1 MSVSMTAT
9 AGVLVDLLTTV
20 PPAFVILAVA
30 FLIPFVPR
38 RAGHALGFV
47 ASLAVVPWAL
57 ALRSSPG
64 AYLETT
70 FMGFDIVLLNID
82 SFSVLMAVI
91 FGGFGAAAVTYS
103 YYVEASRLQ
112 TAFAV
117 SYVGTSVGAVLVG
130 DWLTLVFFWELMA
143 VTSTLL
149 VWHYGGKA
157 VRAGYRYA
165 LLHGAGGSL
174 LMSAVVLNY
183 VQRGAEGF
191 VFTGEGMASGLP
203 AVLAAL
209 GIGVNVGFIGL
220 HAWIPD
226 TYPRPHIGASVF
238 LCAFTTKAG
247 VYGLYRAFPDG
258 NVVVA
263 YMGAAMTV
271 YGVVYALLQTDMR
284 RLLSYHIQAQVGYMV
299 AGIGMTSALA
309 TAGSFA
315 HVFNHILYKGL
326 LFMTAGVIVYRTGE
340 NSLKK
345 LGGGL
350 WRRTPVVFVAFTV
363 AALSIS
369 GFPGF
374 NGFVSKG
381 MITSAAHKTHIYVVG
396 GEDVLW
402 WLMMVGAV
410 GTFMSFV
417 KFGYY
422 AFFHGSYDGELRD
435 GNFGQKVAVSSL
447 AVACFV
453 LGVVPALLLDVLP
466 FAGDWS
472 YTTFTGGHILE
483 GLVLAILGVVGFY
496 IARGAINRIGVVP
509 DVDAIYNPAVFYGT
523 RVTAR
528 ATTGSYAFVDSGAV
542 SLARVSAW
550 AVNEPREAIGSMLP
564 RGAHGWYD
572 KRVESTPGETG
583 LRLGIGET
591 ILVVSLVLSAVLFVV
606 LL

>member
-1 MSVSMTAT
+1 M
-9 AGVLVDLLTTV
+9 DLLTTV
-20 PPAFVILAVA
+20 PPAFVVLAVA
-30 FLIPFVPR
+30 LLIPFVPR
-38 RAGHALGFV
+38 RVGHALGFV

-64 AYLETT
+64 TYAETA
-70 FMGFDIVLLNID
+70 FMGFKVVLLNID
-82 SFSVLMAVI
+82 DFSVLMAVI
-91 FGGFGAAAVTYS
+91 FGGFGAVAVAYS
-103 YYVEASRLQ
+103 YYVGASRLQ

-117 SYVGTSVGAVLVG
+117 SYVGTSIGAVLVG

-143 VTSTLL
+143 ITSTLL

-191 VFTGEGMASGLP
+191 VFTGDGMASGLP

-258 NVVVA
+258 NVAVA

-309 TAGSFA
+309 TAGGFA

-345 LGGGL
+345 LGGL

-381 MITSAAHKTHIYVVG
+381 MITSAAHDTHIYVVG
-396 GEDVLW
+396 GEDILW

-422 AFFHGSYDGELRD
+422 AFFHGDYDGDLRD
-435 GNFGQKVAVSSL
+435 GNLGQKAAVSSL
-447 AVACFV
+447 AVACFA
-453 LGVVPALLLDVLP
+453 LGVAPGLLFGILP
-466 FAGDWS
+466 LSGEWTS
-472 YTTFTGGHILE
+472 HPFTVSHIAE
-483 GLVLAILGVVGFY
+483 GLVLALLGVVGFY
-496 IARGAINRIGVVP
+496 VARGAINRIGVAP
-509 DVDAIYNPAVFYGT
+509 DVDAAYNPAVFYGT

-528 ATTGSYAFVDSGAV
+528 ATTGGYALVDSGAV
-542 SLARVSAW
+542 SLAHVSAW
-550 AVNEPREAIGSMLP
+550 VVNEPRDAVERVLP
-564 RGAHGWYD
+564 SEAHGWYD
-572 KRVESTPGETG
+572 ERVANTPGETG
-583 LRLGIGET
+583 LRVGIGET
-591 ILVVSLVLSAVLFVV
+591 VLVISLVLTAIIFVV

>member
-1 MSVSMTAT
+1 VTAPP
-9 AGVLVDLLTTV
+9 DLLTAV
-20 PPAFVILAVA
+20 PPAFVVLAA
-30 FLIPFVPR
+30 ALIIPFVPR

-64 AYLETT
+64 DYIETV
-70 FMGFDIVLLNID
+70 FMGFDVVLLNVD
-82 SFSVLMAVI
+82 GFSVVMAVI
-91 FGGFGAAAVTYS
+91 FGGFGAAAVAYS
-103 YYVEASRLQ
+103 YYVDAPRIQ

-143 VTSTLL
+143 ATSTLL

-183 VQRGAEGF
+183 AQRGADGF
-191 VFTGEGMASGLP
+191 VFTGEGVAAGLP
-203 AVLAAL
+203 ALLAAL

-220 HAWIPD
+220 HSWIPD

-258 NVVVA
+258 NVALA

-309 TAGSFA
+309 TAGGFA

-350 WRRTPVVFVAFTV
+350 WRRVPVTSAAFTV

-374 NGFVSKG
+374 NGSVSKG
-381 MITSAAHKTHIYVVG
+381 MITGAAHDTHRYVVG

-402 WLMMVGAV
+402 WLMMLGAV

-422 AFFHGSYDGELRD
+422 AFVKGSYEGEVRD
-435 GNFGQKVAVSSL
+435 GNLGQKLAVSSL
-447 AVACFV
+447 AVACFA
-453 LGVVPALLLDVLP
+453 LGVAPGLLFSLLP
-466 FAGDWS
+466 LSGDWAAHP
-472 YTTFTGGHILE
+472 FTVSHILE
-483 GLVLAILGVVGFY
+483 GLVLAVLGVAGFY
-496 IARGAINRIGVVP
+496 AASGAIRRVGVAR
-509 DVDAIYNPAVFYGT
+509 DVDSVYNPAVFYGT
-523 RVTAR
+523 RAAARVTTATYAAVDAAVVRAARFCGRAVNQPADTVRRNLPVRWREGYDERAEKKPGATGAR
-528 ATTGSYAFVDSGAV
+528 A
-542 SLARVSAW
+542 
-550 AVNEPREAIGSMLP
+550 
-564 RGAHGWYD
+564 
-572 KRVESTPGETG
+572 
-583 LRLGIGET
+583 GIGESV
-591 ILVVSLVLSAVLFVV
+591 LVVVLALAVLLYLF
-606 LL
+606 L

>member
-1 MSVSMTAT
+1 MTA
-9 AGVLVDLLTTV
+9 AVDLLTAV
-20 PPAFVILAVA
+20 PPGLVVLAVA
-30 FLIPFVPR
+30 LLIPFVPR
-38 RAGHALGFV
+38 RVGHAVGFV
-47 ASLAVVPWAL
+47 TTLAVVPWAL
-57 ALRSSPG
+57 GLRSSPG
-64 AYLETT
+64 EYLETA
-70 FMGFDIVLLNID
+70 FMGFEVVLLNVD
-82 SFSVLMAVI
+82 DFSVLMAVI
-91 FGGFGAAAVTYS
+91 FGGFGAAAVAYS
-103 YYVEASRLQ
+103 YYVGADRLQ

-183 VQRGAEGF
+183 VLRGAEGF

-226 TYPRPHIGASVF
+226 TYPRPSIGASVF

-258 NVVVA
+258 NVAVA

-284 RLLSYHIQAQVGYMV
+284 RLLAYHIQAQVGYMV

-309 TAGSFA
+309 TAGGFA

-326 LFMTAGVIVYRTGE
+326 LFMTAGILIYRTGE

-345 LGGGL
+345 LGGL
-350 WRRTPVVFVAFTV
+350 WNRTPVTFAAFTV

-402 WLMMVGAV
+402 WLMMAGAV

-422 AFFHGSYDGELRD
+422 AFFRGSYDGKLRD
-435 GNFGQKVAVSSL
+435 GNLGQKAVVSSL
-447 AVACFV
+447 AAACFT
-453 LGVVPALLLDVLP
+453 LGVAPELLFSILP
-466 FAGDWS
+466 LSGEWTAHPF
-472 YTTFTGGHILE
+472 TTGHIAE
-483 GLVLAILGVVGFY
+483 GIVLAVFGVVGFY
-496 IARGAINRIGVVP
+496 VARGAINRIGVAP
-509 DVDAIYNPAVFYGT
+509 DVDSAYNPGVFYGT
-523 RVTAR
+523 RGVAR
-528 ATTGSYAFVDSGAV
+528 ATTATYAAADRGVV
-542 SLARVSAW
+542 RLARVCVH
-550 AVNEPREAIGSMLP
+550 AVNEPRDTVEGVLP
-564 RGAHGWYD
+564 EGTREWYEELV
-572 KRVESTPGETG
+572 KSKPGETG
-583 LRLGIGET
+583 LRAGIGESV
-591 ILVVSLVLSAVLFVV
+591 LVVAAVLAVV
-606 LL
+606 IYLFL

>member
-1 MSVSMTAT
+1 M
-9 AGVLVDLLTTV
+9 
-20 PPAFVILAVA
+20 
-30 FLIPFVPR
+30 
-38 RAGHALGFV
+38 
-47 ASLAVVPWAL
+47 
-57 ALRSSPG
+57 
-64 AYLETT
+64 
-70 FMGFDIVLLNID
+70 
-82 SFSVLMAVI
+82 
-91 FGGFGAAAVTYS
+91 
-103 YYVEASRLQ
+103 
-112 TAFAV
+112 
-117 SYVGTSVGAVLVG
+117 VG
-130 DWLTLVFFWELMA
+130 DWLTLIFFWELMA

-183 VQRGAEGF
+183 VQRGAETF

-258 NVVVA
+258 NLALA

-284 RLLSYHIQAQVGYMV
+284 RLLAYHIQAQVGYMV

-309 TAGSFA
+309 TAGGFA

-326 LFMTAGVIVYRTGE
+326 LFMTAGVLVYRTGQ

-350 WRRTPVVFVAFTV
+350 WRRTPVTFVAFAV

-381 MITSAAHKTHIYVVG
+381 MITAAAHKKHIFVVG

-402 WLMMVGAV
+402 WLMMAGAV

-422 AFFHGSYDGELRD
+422 AFFKGSYDGEVRD
-435 GNFGQKVAVSSL
+435 GNVGQKVAVSSL
-447 AVACFV
+447 AVACFA
-453 LGVVPALLLDVLP
+453 LGVAPGLLFSILPLSGEWTAHPFTVSHLIEGFVLALL
-466 FAGDWS
+466 G
-472 YTTFTGGHILE
+472 I
-483 GLVLAILGVVGFY
+483 VGFY
-496 IARGAINRIGVVP
+496 VARGAISKVGSGR
-509 DVDAIYNPAVFYGT
+509 DVDAAYNPAVFYGT
-523 RVTAR
+523 RAFAR
-528 ATTGSYAFVDSGAV
+528 GTTTVYAGVDASV
-542 SLARVSAW
+542 VRLAQFCVR
-550 AVNEPREAIGSMLP
+550 AVNQPTETVQAILPDGLRE
-564 RGAHGWYD
+564 RYEE
-572 KRVESTPGETG
+572 RVNSKPGETG
-583 LRLGIGET
+583 LRAGIGDT
-591 ILVVSLVLSAVLFVV
+591 VFVVSLVLAVILYLF
-606 LL
+606 L

>member
-1 MSVSMTAT
+1 MSAT
-9 AGVLVDLLTTV
+9 VDLLTTV
-20 PPAFVILAVA
+20 PPAFVVIAVA
-30 FLIPFVPR
+30 LVIPFVSDR
-38 RAGHALGFV
+38 VGHTIGFV
-47 ASLAVVPWAL
+47 ASLGVVPWAL

-64 AYLETT
+64 DYIQTA
-70 FMGFDIVLLNID
+70 FMGFDVVLLNID
-82 SFSVLMAVI
+82 AFSVVMAVI
-91 FGGFGAAAVTYS
+91 FGGFGAVAVAYS
-103 YYVEASRLQ
+103 YYVDASRIQ

-149 VWHYGGKA
+149 VWYYGGKA

-226 TYPRPHIGASVF
+226 TYPRPGIGASVF

-258 NVVVA
+258 NVALA
-263 YMGAAMTV
+263 YMGAGMTV

-284 RLLSYHIQAQVGYMV
+284 RLLAYHIQAQVGYMV
-299 AGIGMTSALA
+299 GGIGMTSALA
-309 TAGSFA
+309 TAGGFA

-326 LFMTAGVIVYRTGE
+326 LFMTAGVLIYRTGE

-350 WRRTPVVFVAFTV
+350 WRRTPVTAGAFAV

-381 MITSAAHKTHIYVVG
+381 MITAAAGKTQRYVVG
-396 GEDVLW
+396 GQDILW
-402 WLMMVGAV
+402 WLMMLGAV

-422 AFFHGSYDGELRD
+422 AFVKGSYEGKVRD
-435 GNFGQKVAVSSL
+435 GNIGQKLTVSAL

-453 LGVVPALLLDVLP
+453 LGVAPGLLFGILP
-466 FAGDWS
+466 LSDEWTAHPF
-472 YTTFTGGHILE
+472 TTGHLLE
-483 GLVLAILGVVGFY
+483 GFTLAALGIAGFY
-496 IARGAINRIGVVP
+496 VARGAISRIGVAR
-509 DVDAIYNPAVFYGT
+509 DVDSVYNPGVFYGT
-523 RVTAR
+523 RAVARFTTMAYTA
-528 ATTGSYAFVDSGAV
+528 VDSGAV
-542 SLARVSAW
+542 RLAGFCTR
-550 AVNEPREAIGSMLP
+550 AVNQPAETARRLLPEGARET
-564 RGAHGWYD
+564 YD
-572 KRVESTPGETG
+572 ERVAKKPGETG
-583 LRLGIGET
+583 TRAGIGET
-591 ILVVSLVLSAVLFVV
+591 VLMLSLVLAVVMYLF
-606 LL
+606 L

>member
-1 MSVSMTAT
+1 MTAT
-9 AGVLVDLLTTV
+9 AGVPIDLLTAV
-20 PPAFVILAVA
+20 PPAFIILAVA
-30 FLIPFVPR
+30 LVIPFVPR
-38 RAGHALGFV
+38 RAGHTLGFV

-64 AYLETT
+64 TYLETA
-70 FMGFDIVLLNID
+70 FMGFDVVLLNID
-82 SFSVLMAVI
+82 SFSVVMAVI
-91 FGGFGAAAVTYS
+91 FGGFGAAAVAYS

-117 SYVGTSVGAVLVG
+117 SYVGTSIGAVLVG

-183 VQRGAEGF
+183 VQRGTEGF

-258 NVVVA
+258 NIAVA

-315 HVFNHILYKGL
+315 HIFNHILYKGL

-381 MITSAAHKTHIYVVG
+381 MITSAAHKTDIYVVG

-422 AFFHGSYDGELRD
+422 AFFYGSYDGTLRE

-447 AVACFV
+447 AVACFA

-472 YTTFTGGHILE
+472 YTTFTVGHILE
-483 GLVLAILGVVGFY
+483 GLVLAVLGVVGFY
-496 IARGAINRIGVVP
+496 VARGAINRIGVAP
-509 DVDAIYNPAVFYGT
+509 DVDALYNPAVFYGT

-528 ATTGSYAFVDSGAV
+528 ATTGGYAFVDSAAV
-542 SLARVSAW
+542 RLARVSAW
-550 AVNEPREAIGSMLP
+550 AVNEPRDAIESALP

-572 KRVESTPGETG
+572 KRVTSTPGETG
-583 LRLGIGET
+583 LRVGIGET
-591 ILVVSLVLSAVLFVV
+591 ILVISLVLSAVLFVV

>member
-1 MSVSMTAT
+1 MTT
-9 AGVLVDLLTTV
+9 GPLFDLLTTI
-20 PPAFVILAVA
+20 PPAFVVLGAAVLVA
-30 FLIPFVPR
+30 LLPR
-38 RAGHALGFV
+38 EAGHIVGFF
-47 ASLAVVPWAL
+47 ASLAVVPWVL
-57 ALRSSPG
+57 VLRSSPG
-64 AYLETT
+64 TYLETA
-70 FMGFDIVLLNID
+70 FMGFEVILLNVD
-82 SFSVLMAVI
+82 DFSVVMAVI
-91 FGGFGAAAVTYS
+91 FGGFGAAAVAYS
-103 YYVEASRLQ
+103 YYVGASRLQ

-130 DWLTLVFFWELMA
+130 DWLTLLFFWELMA
-143 VTSTLL
+143 ITSTLL

-174 LMSAVVLNY
+174 LMSAIVLNY

-191 VFTGEGMASGLP
+191 VFTGDGMASGLP
-203 AVLAAL
+203 ALLAAL

-258 NVVVA
+258 NLAIA

-309 TAGSFA
+309 TAGGFA

-326 LFMTAGVIVYRTGE
+326 LFMTAGVLIYQTGE

-345 LGGGL
+345 LGGL
-350 WRRTPVVFVAFTV
+350 WRHTPVVFVAFTV

-381 MITSAAHKTHIYVVG
+381 MITSAAHKKEIFVLG

-402 WLMMVGAV
+402 WLMMIGAV
-410 GTFMSFV
+410 GTFMSFI

-422 AFFHGSYDGELRD
+422 AFFHGPYEGELRD
-435 GNFGQKVAVSSL
+435 GNLGQKVAVSAL
-447 AVACFV
+447 ALACFV
-453 LGVVPALLLDVLP
+453 LGVVPGLLFGILP
-466 FAGDWS
+466 LSGEWTAHP
-472 YTTFTGGHILE
+472 FTVSHILE
-483 GLVLAILGVVGFY
+483 GLVLAVLGVVGFY
-496 IARGAINRIGVVP
+496 VARGAINRIGVAP
-509 DVDAIYNPAVFYGT
+509 DVDAIYNPVVFYGT

-528 ATTGSYAFVDSGAV
+528 ATTDGYAAVDTAAV
-542 SLARVSAW
+542 RLARVSAW
-550 AVNEPREAIGSMLP
+550 TVNEPREAVESALP
-564 RGAHGWYD
+564 RGVRGWYD
-572 KRVESTPGETG
+572 ERVSSTPGETG
-583 LRLGIGET
+583 LRVGIGEAV
-591 ILVVSLVLSAVLFVV
+591 LVVSLVLTAVLFVV

>member
-1 MSVSMTAT
+1 MSAT
-9 AGVLVDLLTTV
+9 VDILTSV
-20 PPAFVILAVA
+20 PPAFVVLAVA
-30 FLIPFVPR
+30 LVIPFVSR
-38 RAGHALGFV
+38 RVGHALGFV
-47 ASLAVVPWAL
+47 ASVAVVPWAL

-64 AYLETT
+64 DYLQTV
-70 FMGFDIVLLNID
+70 FMGFDVVLLNID
-82 SFSVLMAVI
+82 GFSVVMAVI
-91 FGGFGAAAVTYS
+91 FGGFGASAVAYS
-103 YYVEASRLQ
+103 YYVDAPRLQ

-117 SYVGTSVGAVLVG
+117 SYVGTSVGAVLAG

-157 VRAGYRYA
+157 VRAGFRYA

-174 LMSAVVLNY
+174 LMTAVVLNY
-183 VQRGAEGF
+183 VRRGAEGF
-191 VFTGEGMASGLP
+191 VFTGEGMAAGLP

-226 TYPRPHIGASVF
+226 TYPRPSIGASVF

-247 VYGLYRAFPDG
+247 VYGLYRAFPNG
-258 NVVVA
+258 NVAVA

-284 RLLSYHIQAQVGYMV
+284 RLLAYHIQAQVGYMV

-309 TAGSFA
+309 TAGGFA

-326 LFMTAGVIVYRTGE
+326 LFMTAGVIIYRTGE

-350 WRRTPVVFVAFTV
+350 WRRTPVTAGAFTV

-381 MITSAAHKTHIYVVG
+381 MITAAAHKTHRYVVG

-410 GTFMSFV
+410 GTFMSFI

-422 AFFHGSYDGELRD
+422 AFLKGSYEGEVRD
-435 GNFGQKVAVSSL
+435 GNVGQKLVISAL

-453 LGVVPALLLDVLP
+453 LGVYPELLFSILP
-466 FAGDWS
+466 MSGEWTAHPF
-472 YTTFTGGHILE
+472 TTGHLIE
-483 GLVLAILGVVGFY
+483 GFVLAGLGLVGFY
-496 IARGAINRIGVVP
+496 VARGAISRVGVIP
-509 DVDAIYNPAVFYGT
+509 DIDSAYNPAVFYGT
-523 RVTAR
+523 RAVAR
-528 ATTGSYAFVDSGAV
+528 GTTRSYAVVDSAV
-542 SLARVSAW
+542 VRIARFCAR
-550 AVNEPREAIGSMLP
+550 AVNEPAETLRRLLP
-564 RGAHGWYD
+564 EGARARYD
-572 KRVESTPGETG
+572 ERVENKPGETG
-583 LRLGIGET
+583 VRAGIGESVL
-591 ILVVSLVLSAVLFVV
+591 IVSLVLALVLYLF
-606 LL
+606 L

>member
-1 MSVSMTAT
+1 MSAT
-9 AGVLVDLLTTV
+9 VDALTLV
-20 PPAFVILAVA
+20 PPAFVVLGAA
-30 FLIPFVPR
+30 FIIPFTPR
-38 RAGHALGFV
+38 DIGHILGFV
-47 ASLAVVPWAL
+47 TSLAVVPWAL
-57 ALRSSPG
+57 SLATSPG
-64 AYLETT
+64 RYLETA
-70 FMGFDIVLLNID
+70 FMGFDVVLLNVD
-82 SFSVLMAVI
+82 DFSVVMAVI
-91 FGGFGAAAVTYS
+91 FGGFGAAAVAYS
-103 YYVEASRLQ
+103 YYVEAPRLQ

-117 SYVGTSVGAVLVG
+117 SYVGTSVGAVMVG
-130 DWLTLVFFWELMA
+130 DWLTLIFFWELMA

-183 VQRGAEGF
+183 VQRGAETF
-191 VFTGEGMASGLP
+191 VFTGEGMVSGLP

-258 NVVVA
+258 NLVLA

-284 RLLSYHIQAQVGYMV
+284 RLLAYHIQAQVGYMV

-309 TAGSFA
+309 TAGGFA

-326 LFMTAGVIVYRTGE
+326 LFMTAGVLVYRTGQ

-350 WRRTPVVFVAFTV
+350 WRRTPVTFVAFVV

-381 MITSAAHKTHIYVVG
+381 MITAAAHKKEILLVG

-402 WLMMVGAV
+402 WLMMAGAV

-422 AFFHGSYDGELRD
+422 AFFKGSYDGDVRD
-435 GNFGQKVAVSSL
+435 GNTGQKVAVSSL
-447 AVACFV
+447 AVACFA
-453 LGVVPALLLDVLP
+453 LGVAPGLLFSILP
-466 FAGDWS
+466 LSGEWTAHP
-472 YTTFTGGHILE
+472 FTVGHLIE
-483 GLVLAILGVVGFY
+483 GFVLAVLGVVGFY
-496 IARGAINRIGVVP
+496 LVRGAISKAGP
-509 DVDAIYNPAVFYGT
+509 GSDVDAAYNPAVFYGT
-523 RVTAR
+523 RGFARGTTA
-528 ATTGSYAFVDSGAV
+528 AYAGVDAAAV
-542 SLARVSAW
+542 RLARFCVR
-550 AVNEPREAIGSMLP
+550 AVNQPAETVRSVLPDGARE
-564 RGAHGWYD
+564 RYE
-572 KRVESTPGETG
+572 KRVNDKPGETG
-583 LRLGIGET
+583 LRAGIGDT
-591 ILVVSLVLSAVLFVV
+591 VLVVSLVLAVV
-606 LL
+606 LYLFL